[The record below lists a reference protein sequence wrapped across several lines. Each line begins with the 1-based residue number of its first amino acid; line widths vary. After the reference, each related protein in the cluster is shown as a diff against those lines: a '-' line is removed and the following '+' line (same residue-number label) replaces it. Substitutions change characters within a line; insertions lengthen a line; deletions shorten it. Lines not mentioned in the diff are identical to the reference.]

1 MSSLELVRAL
11 LLLALLACSLGCRTI
26 PDPGGPRYVD
36 ELVEVRADE
45 GGVAFVT
52 SLAALSRSYLE
63 RIGAQLGVEEPEPLA
78 IVVCRSHEAF
88 QRIKKR
94 YRFRGGAKHV
104 EGFYSERSGVACL
117 RWENDERGA
126 ECLAHEL
133 VHHVLKE
140 AMPELPLFWS
150 EGIAYELTHSL
161 RNPDALMGAIFA
173 MVTEQKKLAPGELD
187 QVMARSEAQAEF
199 VARGPEL
206 LDRCSLKYG
215 VGLEV
220 AEVERRLRRYL
231 DPETTLDRHGYE
243 LAAALVRFGIET
255 EGWTTLHDLSTWSP
269 DPERFVAWL
278 AEVPRP
284 GFHERLPAI
293 R

>member
-1 MSSLELVRAL
+1 VRPL
-11 LLLALLACSLGCRTI
+11 LFLLALALCAGCRTI
-26 PDPGGPRYVD
+26 PDPGGSRYVD
-36 ELVEVRADE
+36 DLVEVRADE

-52 SLAALSRSYLE
+52 SVAALSRSYLE
-63 RIGAQLGVEEPEPLA
+63 RIGAQLGVEEPESLA
-78 IVVCRSHEAF
+78 IVVCRTYEAF
-88 QRIKKR
+88 KAIKER

-104 EGFYSERSGVACL
+104 EGFYSERSVVACL

-140 AMPELPLFWS
+140 ALPDLPLFWS
-150 EGIAYELTHSL
+150 EGISYELTHSL

-173 MVTEQKKLAPGELD
+173 MVTEDERLEPEEFDA
-187 QVMARSEAQAEF
+187 VMARSEAQSEF
-199 VARGPEL
+199 LARRPEVL
-206 LDRCSLKYG
+206 ERCSLKYG
-215 VGLEV
+215 VGLGV

-255 EGWTTLHDLSTWSP
+255 EGWSNLQELAGWSP
-269 DPERFVAWL
+269 DAKRFVAWL

-284 GFHERLPAI
+284 GFHARLPAI